1 MRSVLAA
8 ERDTDGV
15 VGKPELETI
24 LLSFSQDCLGIAGA
38 LPVWS
43 LIGIEAVAL
52 GRIWM
57 MFHETFGFWSMGF
70 LDYVSVGKDSEP
82 HESESAPLLST
93 GFCRFRIWQLSG
105 KVAANIPETLSK
117 RKLFKVVG
125 FVPYS
130 STVVQM
136 YYSNVPLAS
145 AKARICGSERRLQG
159 LFLLVAR
166 GLCTIGRGVPRG
178 KVCMREAARPNCHTL
193 ALSDSAAG
201 KRESRFHAR
210 CRASLLL
217 VHARDFGLLE
227 LVFCLCRLVS

>member
-105 KVAANIPETLSK
+105 KHYRKESCSKLWVLS
-117 RKLFKVVG
+117 RTRVLLFKCIIPTSPSHPPKREYADRKGVCRG
-125 FVPYS
+125 YFCS
-130 STVVQM
+130 SRGGCAQ
-136 YYSNVPLAS
+136 LA
-145 AKARICGSERRLQG
+145 
-159 LFLLVAR
+159 VAF
-166 GLCTIGRGVPRG
+166 RGV
-178 KVCMREAARPNCHTL
+178 KYVCERQPDQIVTR
-193 ALSDSAAG
+193 
-201 KRESRFHAR
+201 
-210 CRASLLL
+210 
-217 VHARDFGLLE
+217 
-227 LVFCLCRLVS
+227 

>member
-43 LIGIEAVAL
+43 LIGIEAVDL
-52 GRIWM
+52 GRIWV
-57 MFHETFGFWSMGF
+57 MFHETFGFWSMVF

-82 HESESAPLLST
+82 HESESAPRLST

-105 KVAANIPETLSK
+105 KESC
-117 RKLFKVVG
+117 G
-125 FVPYS
+125 FCPVLR

-136 YYSNVPLAS
+136 YDSRYSNVPQS
-145 AKARICGSERRLQG
+145 EYGGSERRFAG
-159 LFLLVAR
+159 AIFAR
-166 GLCTIGRGVPRG
+166 RAGVVQNWPWR
-178 KVCMREAARPNCHTL
+178 
-193 ALSDSAAG
+193 SAG
-201 KRESRFHAR
+201 
-210 CRASLLL
+210 
-217 VHARDFGLLE
+217 
-227 LVFCLCRLVS
+227 